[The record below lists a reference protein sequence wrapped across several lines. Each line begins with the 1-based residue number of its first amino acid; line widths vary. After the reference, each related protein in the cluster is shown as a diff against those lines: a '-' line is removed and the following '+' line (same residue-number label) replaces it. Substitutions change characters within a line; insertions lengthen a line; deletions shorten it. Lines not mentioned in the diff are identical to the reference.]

1 MPLSLWFEITVAVS
15 GQSMVKPV
23 IEVDASS
30 MVELCW
36 EVQAHNELILA
47 VRDRQS
53 ERGNLLIVFPTEAAS
68 DGSHTGRRGLS
79 ASPVW

>member
-1 MPLSLWFEITVAVS
+1 MQPAVFNPSSIFKDASEPPVEIPASVS
-15 GQSMVKPV
+15 GQSTVTPV

-36 EVQAHNELILA
+36 EVQAHNELIFA

-53 ERGNLLIVFPTEAAS
+53 ERGNLLIGFS
-68 DGSHTGRRGLS
+68 HCGSR
-79 ASPVW
+79 